1 MPSSLTCRLP
11 ELNRRQLWTDSWR
24 HWALAYGLLLLPGAA
39 PAMNQ
44 NPTQQLPVPS
54 EIRIPQPRSQ
64 YDLSQR
70 YYVELLEK
78 VLKKAANGRSVPT
91 IKPTLMMEQGRAT
104 RELLKGDL
112 IDLFW
117 VGTDLEKEQELRAI
131 RIPLERGLMG
141 FRKFTIRADRYF
153 DFDNINNL
161 QQLQQLTACQGAY
174 WPDTDILIAA
184 KLPVIA
190 APVYEN
196 IFKQVVAGRCDYF
209 PRGLHEG
216 IVELKQRTALYPE
229 LTRYHDIMLHYPFA
243 VYFFTSKQHEA
254 LASWLEQG
262 LEAMINSGELLRH
275 MQQHGLTGHVF
286 PLKHH
291 NAKLWLTLPNPRL
304 PPGTDPTNRRYW
316 FVPADFSDVSDFDK
330 NVAPVQPTRD
340 PPEPQH
346 MQ

>member
-1 MPSSLTCRLP
+1 MRFSL
-11 ELNRRQLWTDSWR
+11 ESM
-24 HWALAYGLLLLPGAA
+24 LASLYSKLLLSGSCLFALMA
-39 PAMNQ
+39 MAQPAELSTELLT
-44 NPTQQLPVPS
+44 PKSIPS

-78 VLKKAANGRSVPT
+78 ALIKGANGRAVPR

-117 VGTDLEKEQELRAI
+117 VGTDVEKEQELRAI

-141 FRKFTIRADRYF
+141 FRKFTIRKDRQS
-153 DFDNINNL
+153 DFDQIKNL

-174 WPDTDILIAA
+174 WPDINILIAA

-196 IFKQVVAGRCDYF
+196 IFKQLVAGRCDYF

-216 IVELKQRTALYPE
+216 VVELKQRSALYPD
-229 LTRYHDIMLHYPFA
+229 LIRYHDIMLHYPFA
-243 VYFFTSKQHEA
+243 VYFFTTKQQEA
-254 LASWLEQG
+254 LALWLEQG
-262 LEAMINSGELLRH
+262 LEEMITDGELLEH

-286 PLKHH
+286 PLHTHNSKH
-291 NAKLWLTLPNPRL
+291 WLQLPNPGL
-304 PPGTDPTNRRYW
+304 APHTDPTNRRYW
-316 FVPADFSDVSDFDK
+316 FVPADFDNTSDLDK
-330 NVAPVQPTRD
+330 NLPPVQPAR
-340 PPEPQH
+340 
-346 MQ
+346 

>member
-1 MPSSLTCRLP
+1 MRHCYRSYQVYLA
-11 ELNRRQLWTDSWR
+11 RQ
-24 HWALAYGLLLLPGAA
+24 HLLLCVLCCGLFAIPVLAMQPVVANLPQAQKPA
-39 PAMNQ
+39 P
-44 NPTQQLPVPS
+44 T

-78 VLKKAANGRSVPT
+78 VLKKAAKGRPIPT

-117 VGTDLEKEQELRAI
+117 VGTDLEKEQELRPI

-141 FRKFTIRADRYF
+141 FRKFTIRKDRQQ
-153 DFDNINNL
+153 DFGHIKTL
-161 QQLQQLTACQGAY
+161 QQLQEFTACQGAY
-174 WPDTDILIAA
+174 WPDIDILIAA

-196 IFKQVVAGRCDYF
+196 IFKQLVAGRCDYF

-216 IVELKQRTALYPE
+216 LVELKQRSALYPE
-229 LTRYHDIMLHYPFA
+229 LIRYHDIMLHYPFA
-243 VYFFTSKQHEA
+243 VYFFTTKQHEA
-254 LASWLEQG
+254 LALWLEQG
-262 LEAMINSGELLRH
+262 LEAMIDSGELLQH

-286 PLKHH
+286 PLKAH
-291 NAKLWLTLPNPRL
+291 NSGRWLELPNPGL
-304 PPGTDPTNRRYW
+304 APDTDPTNRRYW
-316 FVPADFSDVSDFDK
+316 FVPADFSTASDFDK
-330 NVAPVQPTRD
+330 NIAPVQPTRQ
-340 PPEPQH
+340 PPKPQH